1 MDPLGGPERQD
12 SWLRLED
19 ASAIG
24 AARRMATAL
33 AQDRGFDDEH
43 AGQVAVAVSE
53 AASNLVKHARVGMM
67 LIRPHPGV
75 PGTIEVISIDSGPG
89 MSDTVGPIRDGYS
102 TTGTLGIGLGAITR
116 LSDFYD
122 IYSVPGKGTV
132 LSMQFTARGAT
143 GPDSMTCGLGRPV
156 GDEIVSGD
164 AFAFQETAD
173 TVTAIVCD
181 GLGHG
186 VGAAEASREAVR
198 VFRADPEVTP
208 LSVIERTHRALG
220 HTRGGAVAA
229 IRIDRRARAV
239 TYAGIGNISGWIVT
253 PTGRQGLLS
262 LPGIAGHNARH
273 LRETR
278 YELPPHAVVVM
289 HSDGL
294 TERWD
299 LAAYPGLLRHSAH
312 VIAGTL
318 FRDSAIRRDDA
329 SVLVIRTGP

>member
-1 MDPLGGPERQD
+1 MDPLGPERED

-33 AQDRGFDDEH
+33 ARDRGFDDEH
-43 AGQVAVAVSE
+43 VGQVAVAVSE
-53 AASNLVKHARVGMM
+53 AASNLVKHARVGLM
-67 LIRPHPGV
+67 LIRPHPGAL
-75 PGTIEVISIDSGPG
+75 GTVEVISIDSGPG

-116 LSDFYD
+116 LADSYD
-122 IYSVPGKGTV
+122 IYSQPGKGTV
-132 LSMQFTARGAT
+132 LTMLFTARGT
-143 GPDSMTCGLGRPV
+143 SVPDTVACGLGRPV

-164 AFAFQETAD
+164 ALAFEETPD

-186 VGAAEASREAVR
+186 IGAAEASREAVR
-198 VFRADPEVTP
+198 VFRAAPEVTP
-208 LSVIERTHRALG
+208 VSMIERVHRALG

-229 IRIDRRARAV
+229 IHVDRRSRAV

-253 PTGRQGLLS
+253 PTGRQGMLAM
-262 LPGIAGHNARH
+262 PGIAGHNARH
-273 LRETR
+273 MRESR
-278 YELPPHAVVVM
+278 YELPPHAVIVL